1 MSEIIL
7 YKASAVSILETTA
20 TDGKTC
26 EKFKTEYDKAYV
38 SYFEMLVAIVEN
50 KS

>member
-7 YKASAVSILETTA
+7 YKASAVSILETTVTGCKA
-20 TDGKTC
+20 Y
-26 EKFKTEYDKAYV
+26 EKFKNEQDKVYV
-38 SYFEMLVAIVEN
+38 SDFDKLVAKVKH

>member
-20 TDGKTC
+20 TGGQTC
-26 EKFKTEYDKAYV
+26 EKFKSEQDKVYV
-38 SYFEMLVAIVEN
+38 SDFDKLIAKMEN

>member
-1 MSEIIL
+1 MGEIIL

-26 EKFKTEYDKAYV
+26 EKFKSEHDKVYV
-38 SYFEMLVAIVEN
+38 SDFDKLVAKVEN

>member
-20 TDGKTC
+20 TDGKAYK
-26 EKFKTEYDKAYV
+26 KFKSEQDKVYV
-38 SYFEMLVAIVEN
+38 SDFDKLVAKVE
-50 KS
+50 KKQ